1 MLSDYLTP
9 DLIRLRVCVPDW
21 ADAVRAAGEL
31 LVQAGKCEP
40 RYIQAM
46 IDAVHELGPY
56 MVLAPGLALAHARP
70 EDGVLQMGMSLV
82 TLDPPVDF
90 GSEDNDPVSLVIA
103 FGGTDKTRHIGM
115 LAELAQFLDD
125 EGRREQL
132 RMAHS
137 TEEVLEAIRDF

>member
-1 MLSDYLTP
+1 
-9 DLIRLRVCVPDW
+9 
-21 ADAVRAAGEL
+21 
-31 LVQAGKCEP
+31 
-40 RYIQAM
+40 
-46 IDAVHELGPY
+46 
-56 MVLAPGLALAHARP
+56 
-70 EDGVLQMGMSLV
+70 MGMSLV

-115 LAELAQFLDD
+115 LAELAQFLED

-137 TEEVLEAIRDF
+137 TEEVLKAIRDF